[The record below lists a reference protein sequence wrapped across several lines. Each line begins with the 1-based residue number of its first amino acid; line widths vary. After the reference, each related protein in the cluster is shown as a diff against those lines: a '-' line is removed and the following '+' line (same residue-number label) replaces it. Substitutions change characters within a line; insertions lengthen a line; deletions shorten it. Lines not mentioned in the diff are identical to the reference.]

1 MKSGYTEIYASRE
14 LGEEVTSYAEQ
25 HSTPLP
31 RHITDYHAAS
41 SDREDSMMLSSNFQS
56 QLHLFLAGT
65 VGAKRGKSTNLDL
78 LEIGVF
84 LGYSAMVWSHAV
96 GPDGLVTG
104 LEYSPEYA
112 AHAEKALAAN
122 GINNVELIVGPAA
135 ETLPQLSPAIPY
147 DLVFIDADK
156 EGYSGYLKQLLEAS
170 RPDSPSPRLLRPG
183 ALILAD
189 NVLRRGYV
197 VSEASIPP
205 EARSEDKLRQ
215 VRAVRAFN
223 DQCLAEPRLQTFLIP
238 LWDGLSALR
247 LID

>member
-1 MKSGYTEIYASRE
+1 MAST
-14 LGEEVTSYAEQ
+14 TS
-25 HSTPLP
+25 S
-31 RHITDYHAAS
+31 
-41 SDREDSMMLSSNFQS
+41 LSSALQPKRKASPQNRAVPQS
-56 QLHLFLAGT
+56 L
-65 VGAKRGKSTNLDL
+65 RPWRS
-78 LEIGVF
+78 
-84 LGYSAMVWSHAV
+84 
-96 GPDGLVTG
+96 
-104 LEYSPEYA
+104 
-112 AHAEKALAAN
+112 
-122 GINNVELIVGPAA
+122 
-135 ETLPQLSPAIPY
+135 LPQLSPASPY

-156 EGYSGYLKQLLEAS
+156 DGYSGYLKQLLEAS
-170 RPDSPSPRLLRPG
+170 RPDSSSPRLLRPG

-197 VSEASIPP
+197 ASEASIPP